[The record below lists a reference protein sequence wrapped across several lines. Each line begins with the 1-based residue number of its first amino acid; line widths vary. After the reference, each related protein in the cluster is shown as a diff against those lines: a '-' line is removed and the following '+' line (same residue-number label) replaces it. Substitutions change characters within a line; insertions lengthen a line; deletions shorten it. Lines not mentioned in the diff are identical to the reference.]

1 MFFAVWTLI
10 AVITCSHYARSSP
23 VPPVVGA
30 LEPSSQ
36 DFAQGQDDAFASP
49 DKRLL
54 KYFLPESQALAAEE
68 FAPMMATQEDTK
80 RGYSNKNFVRFGR
93 GDEKRGDRNFL
104 RFGRGDAAMDKR
116 NRNFLRFGRGPNRNY
131 IRFGRSDLAPLE
143 FGLGLPEEEL
153 PVIID
158 HGDIDEMF
166 EAFKQEKKNARNSIR
181 HRRSVDRQ
189 LSSFC
194 DNCDDSQKP
203 QQTTTAQPA
212 AHPAAAVAA
221 VTRPK
226 RSEAE
231 AKDALSLQ
239 RSKRYVVPNYYGYSS
254 YSMNH
259 SPAAWAKMIPAE
271 DLELEEEPQVLSKR
285 AFNVLSGPSEFV
297 GSPSIPEGKMLVK
310 QYPRIVRAPERNFL
324 RFG

>member
-1 MFFAVWTLI
+1 
-10 AVITCSHYARSSP
+10 
-23 VPPVVGA
+23 
-30 LEPSSQ
+30 
-36 DFAQGQDDAFASP
+36 
-49 DKRLL
+49 
-54 KYFLPESQALAAEE
+54 
-68 FAPMMATQEDTK
+68 
-80 RGYSNKNFVRFGR
+80 
-93 GDEKRGDRNFL
+93 
-104 RFGRGDAAMDKR
+104 
-116 NRNFLRFGRGPNRNY
+116 
-131 IRFGRSDLAPLE
+131 
-143 FGLGLPEEEL
+143 
-153 PVIID
+153 
-158 HGDIDEMF
+158 MF